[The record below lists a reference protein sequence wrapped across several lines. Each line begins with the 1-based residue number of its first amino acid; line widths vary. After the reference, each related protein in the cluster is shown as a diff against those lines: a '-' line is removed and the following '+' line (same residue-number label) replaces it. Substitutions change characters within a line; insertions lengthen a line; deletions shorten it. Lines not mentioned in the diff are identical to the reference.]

1 MVIHNYILVLLV
13 YYALAEVFAGKE
25 TALSQYVL
33 LPFVVFIIPFGYL
46 NVESFIHMYDGWQF
60 QTAIF
65 YGGSVVRVTAIPT
78 ILLFAKDL
86 LEKID
91 FRKIIFMGMIYL
103 VMLSFSS
110 IFIQIGILMFLILI
124 FIKIWIVYRETSI
137 RSRKISAA
145 LSGAIAGTCFI
156 CEPYRQKCV
165 A

>member
-65 YGGSVVRVTAIPT
+65 YGGSVVSDSNSYDFIICQRLIGKNRFQKNY
-78 ILLFAKDL
+78 IHGNDL
-86 LEKID
+86 SGYV
-91 FRKIIFMGMIYL
+91 IIFIYFYTNRNTYVSYFDIYKNL
-103 VMLSFSS
+103 DRISGN
-110 IFIQIGILMFLILI
+110 I
-124 FIKIWIVYRETSI
+124 Y